1 VQAHAEP
8 ELARD
13 PAVEEAFERLYRTYA
28 RDVYRYTLAVLR
40 NPADAEDI
48 TQTTFLNAYRAYLRG
63 EEPVK
68 PRHWLIKIAHNACR
82 TRHLRAV
89 RRPQE
94 VPLEETI
101 AALPV
106 TAEDAPKVEE
116 LLEALG
122 RLPFNQRAAL
132 VMRELEGR
140 SYVEI
145 AETLD
150 ISVAAVETLIF
161 RARRTLRRDRSL
173 LGALS
178 SVQLPPSLG
187 SFFGGGGG
195 GAVAGGG
202 IALGSGLLVKA
213 AIFVVAGAVAG
224 SLGPLVGARV
234 AGAGAG
240 GRPSVAA
247 SPVVSRSIPV
257 AATPGLRT
265 LHGPLLVVSTKEG
278 LRVVTRVAGEGGSVR
293 VVELPSGTAPA
304 GQASVEGASPAVEG
318 TNGPVTTGASAPSA
332 SAAALP
338 TVSDATAVVTTTTS
352 ATAQVTDAVSGATS
366 SVSTRSVSTP
376 TVSTPT
382 VTTPTAPPLPVET
395 PTVSV
400 SVPPTPTVPS
410 LP

>member
-1 VQAHAEP
+1 
-8 ELARD
+8 
-13 PAVEEAFERLYRTYA
+13 
-28 RDVYRYTLAVLR
+28 
-40 NPADAEDI
+40 
-48 TQTTFLNAYRAYLRG
+48 
-63 EEPVK
+63 
-68 PRHWLIKIAHNACR
+68 
-82 TRHLRAV
+82 LRAV

-106 TAEDAPKVEE
+106 AAEDAPKVEE

-150 ISVAAVETLIF
+150 SSVAAVETLIF

-173 LGALS
+173 LGALG

-202 IALGSGLLVKA
+202 LAVGSGLLLKA
-213 AIFVVAGAVAG
+213 AVLVAAGAVAG

-234 AGAGAG
+234 AGGADA
-240 GRPSVAA
+240 RPSVAE
-247 SPVVSRSIPV
+247 SRFVSGSIPV
-257 AATPGLRT
+257 AVESTAVPGLRT
-265 LHGPLLVVSTKEG
+265 LRGPLVVVRTREG
-278 LRVVTRVAGEGGSVR
+278 LRVVSVGPVGTRVVGGFGR
-293 VVELPSGTAPA
+293 VVELGSGTAPG
-304 GQASVEGASPAVEG
+304 GQASAPAPGASPAVEG
-318 TNGPVTTGASAPSA
+318 ANGPVTGGTPAPGASVASLPTGSAPSA
-332 SAAALP
+332 ATSAATSAAAE
-338 TVSDATAVVTTTTS
+338 TTTS
-352 ATAQVTDAVSGATS
+352 ATTQVTDAVSGATS
-366 SVSTRSVSTP
+366 SASTPGAVPTP

-382 VTTPTAPPLPVET
+382 APLPPPPPAPVET

-400 SVPPTPTVPS
+400 SVPPTPTVPPPPS